1 MPKPTKDKE
10 IADLKADIAVALK
23 IHGQMGEF
31 NKKIVKDCD
40 SDCLKAELEK
50 RGYTIMWDGDT
61 KDSER

>member
-31 NKKIVKDCD
+31 NKKIVIVIALKQNWRSVVILLCGTGILKTA
-40 SDCLKAELEK
+40 SDK
-50 RGYTIMWDGDT
+50 
-61 KDSER
+61 